1 MTAVAMEVAGQVLLV
16 VSIALPLLTAAW
28 VGLTTRAPARAAL
41 AATVVAW
48 LACGVLAALVLA
60 GVEMELALFELVPP
74 VHLVLRVDAA
84 GALFALTVASLN
96 VLAVIHAGSWL
107 ADDRANDRHARAYF
121 AVTLACL
128 GLMLLVAFAANLV
141 TLLVAYELFSLA
153 SFVLIVHRRTPEA
166 FRAGIKYLVYVIP
179 GASLTLV
186 GTLLVFFVAGA
197 LDFTPGGLAGLEAA
211 PALATTAW
219 ACLVFG
225 FGVKAALFPL
235 HGWVPDAHPAAPA
248 PFSAVLSGVMVATGV
263 FAIIR
268 VLYEIFGPA
277 VLHALG
283 VMPWLVVP
291 AALGVVLA
299 GVFAIGEDELKR
311 RLAWSTISQ
320 MGYATLAAA
329 LLHPAA
335 LAAALVHLAAHAF
348 IKGGLFFAVGAIA
361 RHARVHRVSE
371 LNGLARR
378 MPITAVLL
386 SVLALA
392 LIGLPPLAG
401 FVAKWLLVTGAAAA
415 QARGALAVLATGSLL
430 AALYLWPVLAAIWT
444 RPDAHTDAAVGD
456 PADGMRLATALAA
469 GLALLFGIG
478 AAWTGYPLAL
488 ARRAAETL
496 TGAG

>member
-1 MTAVAMEVAGQVLLV
+1 MAAAGELALVASV
-16 VSIALPLLTAAW
+16 ALPLLASAW
-28 VGLTTRAPARAAL
+28 VGLSARAPAPAAL

-48 LACGVLAALVLA
+48 LACVVLAALASA
-60 GVEMELALFELVPP
+60 GVVLELVLFELVPP

-84 GALFALTVASLN
+84 GALFALTVATLN
-96 VLAVIHAGSWL
+96 VLAAIHAGSWL
-107 ADDRANDRHARAYF
+107 ADNRHARAYF

-141 TLLVAYELFSLA
+141 TLLVGYELFSLA

-186 GTLLVFFVAGA
+186 GALLVFYVAGA
-197 LDFTPGGLAGLEAA
+197 LDFTPGGLDRLAEA
-211 PALATTAW
+211 PLLATTAW

-277 VLHALG
+277 LLDALG

-291 AALGVVLA
+291 AGLGVVVA
-299 GVFAIGEDELKR
+299 GVLAIGEDELKR

-335 LAAALVHLAAHAF
+335 LVAALVHLAAHAF

-361 RHARVHRVSE
+361 RNTRVHRVSE
-371 LNGLARR
+371 LHGLARR
-378 MPITAVLL
+378 MPITAGLL
-386 SVLALA
+386 TALALA

-401 FVAKWLLVTGAAAA
+401 FVAKWLLVTGAAEAHA
-415 QARGALAVLATGSLL
+415 WGALAVLVTGSVL

-444 RPDAHTDAAVGD
+444 RSDADEVACD
-456 PADGMRLATALAA
+456 PADGMRRATALAV
-469 GLALLFGIG
+469 GLTLLFGIG
-478 AAWTGYPLAL
+478 AAWTGYPLTL
-488 ARRAAETL
+488 AGSAAETL